1 MLGRISKPWHRRGK
15 SRACLPNILQKP
27 RVGLVAF
34 KKELAYITFFFFSS
48 NMLQYDLPQDYRP
61 EFVAAEFTTLC
72 NEMKK
77 VTGEID
83 PEPLPNPQWQSSS
96 FASSFNIVKDGLD
109 ASSTNPM
116 AKTRRRRDA
125 EEANVDPR
133 TPNPPVY
140 ILPHDGVYL
149 LVVYVGDTSNTQTF
163 TANVHVE
170 VCMSFI
176 VFWANHRL
184 YFSWSLWTLWAT
196 SLSQTGPSYHS
207 TLWFAVSTSSL
218 VWPGSSSVL

>member
-1 MLGRISKPWHRRGK
+1 MICHKTTGLSLWLQNSLLCAMMSSTFNIHPHAK
-15 SRACLPNILQKP
+15 SS
-27 RVGLVAF
+27 VG
-34 KKELAYITFFFFSS
+34 
-48 NMLQYDLPQDYRP
+48 
-61 EFVAAEFTTLC
+61 
-72 NEMKK
+72 EMKK

-83 PEPLPNPQWQSSS
+83 PEPLPKPQRQSSS
-96 FASSFNIVKDGLD
+96 FASSFNIVEDGLD

-176 VFWANHRL
+176 VF
-184 YFSWSLWTLWAT
+184 
-196 SLSQTGPSYHS
+196 
-207 TLWFAVSTSSL
+207 
-218 VWPGSSSVL
+218 